1 MILDIYK
8 DSIEFA
14 SRKISILLVLGV
26 LSFFNFLIVPLI
38 FVYGY
43 NYKII
48 KLSTQSMINVD
59 AVPPEFSGLK
69 EMFIDGLKYIVV
81 NLIYM
86 IIPIIIIVFAIS
98 SKSQLLLVIGFL
110 LALLCVA
117 FSFLAIPHMAANND
131 SLKSAFA
138 LGELKEIMSFIGYG
152 KYIAAYLGIVFISFT
167 VIIIVSFIIGIIFN
181 IFGIAASGVFTAGFG
196 QLTVLINN
204 AILLFL
210 VSPFLLIFK
219 NRSQG
224 LIYNLRG

>member
-81 NLIYM
+81 NLVYM
-86 IIPIIIIVFAIS
+86 IIPIIIIAFAIS
-98 SKSQLLLVIGFL
+98 SKSQLLLLIGFL
-110 LALLCVA
+110 LALICVA

-152 KYIAAYLGIVFISFT
+152 RYIASYLGIVFISLA
-167 VIIIVSFIIGIIFN
+167 VIIIVAFIIGIIFN
-181 IFGIAASGVFTAGFG
+181 ILGIATLSISTAGFG
-196 QLTVLINN
+196 QVTQLITN

-219 NRSQG
+219 NRSQYLFYY
-224 LIYNLRG
+224 LIG

>member
-152 KYIAAYLGIVFISFT
+152 KYIAAYLGIVFISFA

-181 IFGIAASGVFTAGFG
+181 IFGIAASGVSTAGFG

>member
-86 IIPIIIIVFAIS
+86 IIPIIIIVFAIL

-152 KYIAAYLGIVFISFT
+152 KYIAAYLGIVFISFA

-181 IFGIAASGVFTAGFG
+181 IFGIAASGVSTAGFG

>member
-1 MILDIYK
+1 
-8 DSIEFA
+8 
-14 SRKISILLVLGV
+14 
-26 LSFFNFLIVPLI
+26 
-38 FVYGY
+38 
-43 NYKII
+43 
-48 KLSTQSMINVD
+48 
-59 AVPPEFSGLK
+59 
-69 EMFIDGLKYIVV
+69 
-81 NLIYM
+81 
-86 IIPIIIIVFAIS
+86 
-98 SKSQLLLVIGFL
+98 
-110 LALLCVA
+110 
-117 FSFLAIPHMAANND
+117 MAANND

-152 KYIAAYLGIVFISFT
+152 KYIAAYLGIVFISFA

-181 IFGIAASGVFTAGFG
+181 IFGIAASGVSTAGFG